1 MSILKKRK
9 PNRSRAG
16 DIFVYVVLIA
26 FGWFFL
32 FPLLFAINNAF
43 KPLDEI
49 FLFPPRLW
57 VSRPTL
63 DNFADLFVLMGKTW
77 VPFSRYIFN
86 TVFITVVGTLGHLLF
101 ASMAAYVLSKYK
113 FPGGRLFFTI
123 VITALM
129 FTPQVLSIP
138 NYLVMSKL
146 GWVDTYLAIIIPAF
160 ASPMGLFLM
169 KQFMEQIPDALIE
182 AAKVDGAKEVRIYFQ
197 IIMPLVKPAS
207 LTLAI
212 FAIQNLWNTRAS
224 NFIYAEELKT
234 LPYALS
240 QIISGGVVA
249 RAGVGA
255 AVSMVLMIVPLLF
268 FIFAQSNIIETM
280 ASSGIKE

>member
-16 DIFVYVVLIA
+16 DVFVFIVLII
-26 FGWFFL
+26 FGVFFVL
-32 FPLLFAINNAF
+32 PLLLAVNNAF

-49 FLFPPRLW
+49 FLFPPKFW
-57 VSRPTL
+57 VSKPTL

-86 TVFITVVGTLGHLLF
+86 TVFITVVGTLGHLLV
-101 ASMAAYVLSKYK
+101 ASMAAYVLSKYR
-113 FPGGRLFFTI
+113 FPGSKLFFAI

-138 NYLVMSKL
+138 NYLVMTKL
-146 GWVDTYLAIIIPAF
+146 GWVDTYLAIIVPAF

-224 NFIYAEELKT
+224 NFIYSEELKT

-240 QIISGGVVA
+240 QIISGGAIA

-255 AVSMVLMIVPLLF
+255 AVSMILMIVPLLF